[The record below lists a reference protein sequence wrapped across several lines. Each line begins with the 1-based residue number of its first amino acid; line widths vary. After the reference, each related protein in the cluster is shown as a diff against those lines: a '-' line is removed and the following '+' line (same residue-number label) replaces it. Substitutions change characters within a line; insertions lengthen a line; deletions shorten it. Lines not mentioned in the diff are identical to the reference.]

1 MWNNLPFT
9 DLLTQVGDTIML
21 ALGAGIFSVS
31 TWLAFRRRHAFDRHT
46 WMVEITDASGDAS
59 YSQPLPLSD
68 ALTLAAKYDQV
79 GLRTDVVALP
89 QAHHRGRWSPRVGIV
104 LLAAWLGVMALTR
117 CGARQCESQPV
128 SLTQK
133 DLFLLELMR
142 HTGDKH

>member
-1 MWNNLPFT
+1 MSGSNEAGQYGVGRHHIDPRAPSFHRQRTVPMWNNLPFT

-89 QAHHRGRWSPRVGIV
+89 QAHHRGDR
-104 LLAAWLGVMALTR
+104 
-117 CGARQCESQPV
+117 
-128 SLTQK
+128 
-133 DLFLLELMR
+133 
-142 HTGDKH
+142 